1 MKGFACVHSSG
12 LNLIT
17 L

>member
-1 MKGFACVHSSG
+1 

-17 L
+17 LAGT